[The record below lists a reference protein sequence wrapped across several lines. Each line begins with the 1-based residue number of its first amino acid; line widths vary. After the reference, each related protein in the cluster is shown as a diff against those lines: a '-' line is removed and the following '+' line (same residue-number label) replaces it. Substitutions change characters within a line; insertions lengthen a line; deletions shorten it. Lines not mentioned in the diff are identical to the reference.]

1 MAFCFGF
8 RSFFC
13 ARVIR
18 ARRHILLFYSL
29 FSSWPLWPILSHNL
43 LNNLI
48 PVIMLPVV
56 MWLVQRTDSY
66 WLFSLVNDCSL
77 LLYSGSPVLRYVLSP
92 PIAVWLNWFP
102 LTILVRSFFYRVLRV
117 LCLLLKAPF
126 RKCLSEAG
134 ISHPYNFRGHSFCGG
149 AASWAF
155 SCGVPGDLIQLY
167 GEWAS
172 DSYKFHSEFILDS
185 KLALATQWRSAIIS
199 SSS

>member
-117 LCLLLKAPF
+117 LCLLLKAPLFLFFGSVCRKPVF
-126 RKCLSEAG
+126 RIHIIFVVTLFAVARPRGLSAAV
-134 ISHPYNFRGHSFCGG
+134 YRGN
-149 AASWAF
+149 
-155 SCGVPGDLIQLY
+155 LY
-167 GEWAS
+167 
-172 DSYKFHSEFILDS
+172 SYKVNGPVIPINF
-185 KLALATQWRSAIIS
+185 TRSLF
-199 SSS
+199 